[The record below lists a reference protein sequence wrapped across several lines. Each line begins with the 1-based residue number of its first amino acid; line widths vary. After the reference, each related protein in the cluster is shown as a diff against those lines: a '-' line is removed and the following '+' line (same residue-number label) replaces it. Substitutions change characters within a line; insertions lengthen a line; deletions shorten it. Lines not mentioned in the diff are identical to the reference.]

1 MPTQSFTKV
10 TAVPMAA
17 SITPFCIN
25 NPLFTLEDFVMS
37 AIRLVSFVVLIIM
50 MSLIGRVEAA
60 EPATRMVHVLGTG
73 TVRVVPDQ
81 VVIGMTITAV
91 DDDLVKVRTDSDAQA
106 RSVLSLAKKHGVS
119 EDRFEVSRLELSLGY
134 NEQLRRRIY
143 QVERD
148 VSVTLHELSKLDGL
162 LSDLLGVPNS
172 KISGIT
178 FGSSKARQ
186 HRLDALRRAV
196 ADAQEKARLLAS
208 LNELALG
215 KARDISIEEESQS
228 PFVISL
234 IPSVGAANKRTQRSA
249 GRQIEEVPRERRKS
263 GRKETL
269 PTKFV
274 ALQAAN
280 KQPAQK
286 DGVEGKKTPFALG
299 LLEVTVSVSIDFE
312 LIEK

>member
-1 MPTQSFTKV
+1 
-10 TAVPMAA
+10 
-17 SITPFCIN
+17 
-25 NPLFTLEDFVMS
+25 MS
-37 AIRLVSFVVLIIM
+37 AIRLISFVVLVVAMSIM
-50 MSLIGRVEAA
+50 GRAQAA
-60 EPATRMVHVLGTG
+60 ESATRMVHVLGAG

-106 RSVLSLAKKHGVS
+106 RTVLSLAKKHGVS

-148 VSVTLHELSKLDGL
+148 VSVTFHELTKLDGL

-186 HRLDALRRAV
+186 HRRDALRLAV

-208 LNELALG
+208 LNELTLG
-215 KARDISIEEESQS
+215 LARDIRIETESQS

-234 IPSVGAANKRTQRSA
+234 IPSVGAANDRTQRRTA
-249 GRQIEEVPRERRKS
+249 GNPFGATPREPIKAGPKRTVR
-263 GRKETL
+263 TQL
-269 PTKFV
+269 I
-274 ALQAAN
+274 ALQAPK

-286 DGVEGKKTPFALG
+286 GDAEGKKTPFALG

-312 LIEK
+312 LVAK